1 MGGGGGRV
9 EGFLGSEKWAQL
21 AAPVIP
27 SQSPVGL
34 GPLPLPL
41 PQTICL
47 LCSNYKPSGP
57 RRQTGA
63 ERRRRRDGDI
73 CNNSSYERGKIKT
86 AFSCQPGVNGS
97 ERQKN
102 KQVAAA
108 AAIPASQSRTGSGF
122 LNELTSALKTEHG
135 CYVLFSNDAH
145 ISLVRVKKPKSVLGQ
160 KENTG
165 WNTPSHFQHSR
176 SHLMHP
182 VLEWQS
188 LLPLDK
194 VYPFLF
200 EMKMS
205 VISFEIDDSFPRR
218 PNK

>member
-1 MGGGGGRV
+1 M
-9 EGFLGSEKWAQL
+9 SA
-21 AAPVIP
+21 
-27 SQSPVGL
+27 
-34 GPLPLPL
+34 
-41 PQTICL
+41 
-47 LCSNYKPSGP
+47 
-57 RRQTGA
+57 
-63 ERRRRRDGDI
+63 
-73 CNNSSYERGKIKT
+73 
-86 AFSCQPGVNGS
+86 GS

-108 AAIPASQSRTGSGF
+108 AAAAPASQSRIGSGF

-145 ISLVRVKKPKSVLGQ
+145 ISLGRVNKPKSVLRQ

-205 VISFEIDDSFPRR
+205 VISFEIDDSFPCR